1 MPSAPDQTNTIENE
15 FRIVVDAQ
23 IVLAMFLTRR
33 DRPKAASPKR
43 RLLDLLVQPTF
54 HWLWT
59 PDIINDYAR
68 GANAVEADERIIRR
82 AEFDRVGFELLLAA
96 LQLKPAVTVSV
107 KTMRDA
113 RRRISQAPRAAERDL
128 EDAVYLACG
137 VDGHAQFLVTQD
149 SDLRSLGE
157 TYQAVYIVN
166 WNELEVELARRGL
179 LANERP
185 WVMNSQGL

>member
-1 MPSAPDQTNTIENE
+1 MPSAPDQTNTIGNE

-43 RLLDLLVQPTF
+43 QLLNLLAQPTL

-68 GANAVEADERIIRR
+68 GANSVEADERIIRR

-96 LQLKPAVTVSV
+96 LQLEPAVVVSI

-128 EDAVYLACG
+128 EDAVYLACA
-137 VDGHAQFLVTQD
+137 VDGHAEFLVTED
-149 SDLRSLGE
+149 SDLRLLGE
-157 TYQAVYIVN
+157 TYESVFLVN
-166 WNELEVELARRGL
+166 WNQLEVELGKRGL
-179 LANERP
+179 MVR
-185 WVMNSQGL
+185 

>member
-1 MPSAPDQTNTIENE
+1 MPPAPDQTNTIENE
-15 FRIVVDAQ
+15 LRIVVDAQ

-43 RLLDLLVQPTF
+43 HLLDLLTQPSF
-54 HWLWT
+54 RWSWS
-59 PDIINDYAR
+59 PDIIDDYER

-96 LQLKPAVTVSV
+96 LQLEPAVAVSV

-113 RRRISQAPRAAERDL
+113 RRRILQAPRAAERDL
-128 EDAVYLACG
+128 DDAVYLACA

-157 TYQAVYIVN
+157 TYQGVYIVA
-166 WNELEVELARRGL
+166 WNALEVELAKRGL
-179 LANERP
+179 L
-185 WVMNSQGL
+185 VMGDRG

>member
-1 MPSAPDQTNTIENE
+1 MPPAPGQTNSIENDL
-15 FRIVVDAQ
+15 RIVVDAQ

-43 RLLDLLVQPTF
+43 QLLNLLAQPTF
-54 HWLWT
+54 RWLWS
-59 PDIINDYAR
+59 PDIINDYER

-82 AEFDRVGFELLLAA
+82 AKFDRVGFELLLAA
-96 LQLKPAVTVSV
+96 LQLEPAVAVSV

-128 EDAVYLACG
+128 EDAVYLACA

-157 TYQAVYIVN
+157 TYQGVYIVN
-166 WNELEVELARRGL
+166 WNALEVELAKRGL
-179 LANERP
+179 L
-185 WVMNSQGL
+185 VMGDRG

>member
-1 MPSAPDQTNTIENE
+1 MPPAPDQTNSIENE
-15 FRIVVDAQ
+15 LRIAVDAQ

-33 DRPKAASPKR
+33 DRPKAVSPKR
-43 RLLDLLVQPTF
+43 QLLNLLAQPTF

-96 LQLKPAVTVSV
+96 LQLEPAVAVSV

-128 EDAVYLACG
+128 EDAVYLVCA
-137 VDGHAQFLVTQD
+137 VDGQAQFLVTED

-157 TYQAVYIVN
+157 TYQGVRIVN
-166 WNELEVELARRGL
+166 WKDLEVELGKRGL
-179 LANERP
+179 IA
-185 WVMNSQGL
+185 SG